1 MGSIFDGIV
10 GGHSLCTLGGRHSN
24 SDREQVER
32 GALSVR
38 VDGMK
43 AIVDV
48 DDSSNSILGETKD
61 GCRPSPWRA
70 AGLLPAG

>member
-10 GGHSLCTLGGRHSN
+10 GGHSLCMLGGRCSN
-24 SDREQVER
+24 SSREQVEQ
-32 GALSVR
+32 GALSIC

-48 DDSSNSILGETKD
+48 DDSSNAILGETKD
-61 GCRPSPWRA
+61 GCCPNP
-70 AGLLPAG
+70 